1 MRTMRSLRALLVCL
15 GAFGLACFAPAAWS
29 QTQLVLAQSEL
40 GFTSTQ
46 MGVPVNGRFRTF
58 EAQVSLDPRK
68 PADASINLRI
78 DLRTASLGAAE
89 TEAELAGAE
98 WFNSK
103 AFTHATFASSSVK
116 SLGGGRFDAIGK
128 LTIKGIARDV
138 SVPFALAQ
146 TAGNTTAT
154 GSFVIE
160 RLAFN
165 IGDGAWKD
173 TSIVAN
179 PVTVKFK
186 FVLTGMPPL

>member
-1 MRTMRSLRALLVCL
+1 MRLLRTLLVCL
-15 GAFGLACFAPAAWS
+15 GASGLTCFGSAAWS
-29 QTQLVLAQSEL
+29 QTQLVAAQSEL

-46 MGVPVNGRFRTF
+46 MGVPVNGRFRAF
-58 EAQVSLDPRK
+58 EAQVSLDPKK
-68 PADASINLRI
+68 PADASITLRI

-116 SLGGGRFDAIGK
+116 SLGNGRFEASGK

-138 SVPFALAQ
+138 SVPFTLAQ
-146 TAGNTTAT
+146 AAGNTTAT

-179 PVTVKFK
+179 PVTVRFK